1 MDKRKLAVLFTA
13 LGMISIFSIGIRTG
27 FLIRECNDVHV
38 YHTDTVFITPES
50 VSDTLTLKNVHT
62 YVKSLGIE
70 YDTIVMKQIVQETGW
85 LKSDNCT
92 KKNNLFGFTT
102 NDGVMRFKN
111 WKESV
116 RYYANWQIRKY
127 TDGDYYKFLVNVNY
141 AKDPD
146 YINTLKSIE
155 LYK

>member
-1 MDKRKLAVLFTA
+1 MDKRKLAVFFTA

-27 FLIRECNDVHV
+27 ILIKECNPAHV

-50 VSDTLTLKNVHT
+50 ISDTLNLKNVHT

-70 YDTIVMKQIVQETGW
+70 YDTIVMKQVVQETGW
-85 LKSDNCT
+85 LKSSNCL

-102 NDGVMRFKN
+102 SDGVMRFKN

-127 TDGDYYKFLVNVNY
+127 TNGDYYKFLVNVNY

-155 LYK
+155 LYR